1 MRTARLL
8 LTLALAVVAV
18 PARSET
24 APRHEPAL
32 AIVGAT
38 IWTGG
43 PQGTVTNGTLVIH
56 DGRIAAVGAGL
67 RPPDGARVIDGRG
80 RFVMPGIIDEHS
92 HTAIEGDVNEC
103 TDIVTA
109 EVRVGD
115 VIDQR
120 DPDIYRQL
128 AGGVTTIHTLH
139 GSCNAVG
146 GQNAV
151 LKLRWGKGP
160 QELLFEGAPRS
171 IKLALGEN
179 PKRSNAR
186 GRDRRYPATRMGVE
200 AVLRQHFEAARAY
213 AREWDDYEKRAR
225 AAGQGPAPVP
235 PRRDLRL
242 ETLRDVLAGRI
253 DVHAHC
259 YRADEI
265 LMLIRL
271 ADEFGFKIKTF
282 EHALEGYKVASEIAR
297 HGAGAGTFID
307 WWGFKL
313 EAYDAVP
320 YNPAVLQSKGVLVAL
335 NSDSPELARRLYWD
349 AAKAVKYGVSEDDA
363 LRMITLNPARL
374 MGIDRRVGS
383 LEVGKDADVAIFS
396 AHPFSPDARVEMT
409 LVDGVAYFDRA
420 TDLTRRPAP
429 PATPVPAA
437 PPQPAAESRPDARG
451 PLAGGE
457 TVALVGGRVVPVS
470 GPVIE
475 RGTVVLAGGRIA
487 AVGAELAPPA
497 GARVIDV
504 SGQTVYPGLID
515 ASNSIGLVEIGAVAA
530 SVDTTETGDV
540 NPQAQAWVALNPHSE
555 AIPVARANGVTT
567 ALSAPRGGLVS
578 GQSAV
583 VHLAGS
589 TPDEMTVLTP
599 AALQVVFPSGEPERE
614 WGGDEPE
621 PRTLEARLEDRRKG
635 QEKQLRRLAGL
646 LAEARAHAAAVQAAA
661 AGRATA
667 PAPDVV
673 LEALAP
679 AAQGRLPVMVR
690 ADREADIR
698 AAVAFAQ
705 EQGLRLIVSGG
716 LEAWRCAD
724 LLRQKDVPVLLS
736 VLRLPG
742 RESDAYDAAYTN
754 AARLREAGV
763 RFAIVT
769 DSPTDARSLPYHA
782 AMARAFGLPAA
793 EALRAITQSPAEI
806 LGLGARLGALEPGK
820 DADVVVASGDILD
833 VRTQVTRVFVAG
845 REQPL
850 DTRHTRLWERFRA
863 RP

>member
-1 MRTARLL
+1 MKTPGLL
-8 LTLALAVVAV
+8 LSLALAAA
-18 PARSET
+18 PAHPES
-24 APRHEPAL
+24 L
-32 AIVGAT
+32 AIVGGT

-43 PQGTVTNGTLVIH
+43 PQGTIPNGTLVIR
-56 DGRIAAVGAGL
+56 DGKIVAVGAGL
-67 RPPDGARVIDGRG
+67 RAPDGARVIEAGG

-92 HTAIEGDVNEC
+92 HAAIEGDVNEC

-115 VIDQR
+115 VIDHR
-120 DPDIYRQL
+120 DPGIYRQL
-128 AGGVTTIHTLH
+128 AGGVTTIHSLH
-139 GSCNAVG
+139 GSCNAIG
-146 GQNAV
+146 GQNAI
-151 LKLRWGKGP
+151 LKLRWGQGP
-160 QELLFEGAPRS
+160 DELLFEGAPRS
-171 IKLALGEN
+171 IKFALGEN
-179 PKRSNAR
+179 PKRANAR
-186 GRDRRYPATRMGVE
+186 GRERRYPATRMGVE

-213 AREWDDYEKRAR
+213 AREWQDYEKRAR
-225 AAGQGPAPVP
+225 AAGAQGPAPVP

-242 ETLRDVLAGRI
+242 ETLRDVLAGKVQ
-253 DVHAHC
+253 VHAHC

-271 ADEFGFKIKTF
+271 ADEFGFKIRTF
-282 EHALEGYKVASEIAR
+282 EHVLEGYKVASEIAR
-297 HGAGAGTFID
+297 HGAGASTFID

-320 YNPAVLQSKGVLVAL
+320 YNPAVLQSRGVLVSL
-335 NSDSPELARRLYWD
+335 NSDSGELARRLYWD
-349 AAKAVKYGVSEDDA
+349 AAKAVKYGVSEDEA
-363 LRMITLNPARL
+363 LRMITINPARQL
-374 MGIDRRVGS
+374 GIDRRVGS

-396 AHPFSPDARVEMT
+396 THPFSPDARPEMT
-409 LVDGVAYFDRA
+409 LVDGTVYFDRA
-420 TDLTRRPAP
+420 ADLARRPAT
-429 PATPVPAA
+429 PAPAA
-437 PPQPAAESRPDARG
+437 APSQARAQARTDAQAPPSG
-451 PLAGGE
+451 TE
-457 TVALVGGRVVPVS
+457 TVALVGGRIVPVS
-470 GPVIE
+470 GPALA
-475 RGTVVLAGGRIA
+475 RGTVVISGGRIV
-487 AVGAELAPPA
+487 AVGADVAPPA

-504 SGQTVYPGLID
+504 AGQTVYPGLID
-515 ASNSIGLVEIGAVAA
+515 ASNSIGLVEIGAVPA

-567 ALSAPRGGLVS
+567 ALAAPRGGLVS

-583 VHLAGS
+583 VRLAGT
-589 TPDEMTVLTP
+589 TPDEMTLLTP

-614 WGGDEPE
+614 WGGEEPE
-621 PRTLEARLEDRRKG
+621 PKTLEARLEERRKG
-635 QEKQLRRLAGL
+635 QDKQLRRLAGL
-646 LAEARAHAAAVQAAA
+646 LAEARAHAAARQAAS
-661 AGRATA
+661 AGQAPA

-690 ADREADIR
+690 AEREADIR

-724 LLRQKDVPVLLS
+724 LLREKDVPVLLS
-736 VLRLPG
+736 VLRLPA
-742 RESDAYDAAYTN
+742 RESDPYDAAYAN
-754 AARLREAGV
+754 AARLQAAGV

-782 AMARAFGLPAA
+782 AMARAFGLTADQ
-793 EALRAITQSPAEI
+793 ALRAITQAPAEI
-806 LGLGARLGALEPGK
+806 LGLGARLGSLEPGK
-820 DADVVVASGDILD
+820 DADVVVASGDIMD
-833 VRTQVTRVFVAG
+833 IRTQVTRVFVAG

-850 DTRHTRLWERFRA
+850 ETRHTRLWERFKA